1 MGTDEK
7 GRGGKDAAA
16 LSGGHLCHVCG
27 FQYPNPHPSAK
38 LRRSHRKH
46 CGKAA
51 PAVAAEG
58 NAALEGNT
66 GEGTLLGLGGGAG
79 GGRREE
85 IAGAKSQAN
94 GGGDASCGSAG
105 GAGASVEAKVIAGH
119 ASPTGTGAQAIATE
133 LSENNLII
141 NCGNSESASPE
152 DIGTQ
157 IITSELSE
165 NSLADCINS
174 CIEIGNEGNGTESQI
189 TCIDEGQTKVAHP
202 AERED
207 SFDDFQDASPFLHQ
221 SDFEDGAAPSSVFPT
236 EINNLNT
243 ISSGSS
249 VTANEISLETNGLC
263 KDQLSGE
270 PNMRNLSAEP
280 QVGYNVEDR
289 ALRLVEPE
297 LTLKLG
303 DPYDHSV
310 DVDNTYTDMVNSKS
324 DKTSGCCESINDSNA
339 SSLQE
344 TPPIILEPELGKVEG
359 FVEDI
364 MHVLHP
370 MPEGSPRPVVG
381 ADNIRLERMANPI
394 TNAMPIGSDLK
405 VVCTDNTPTDCST
418 RLPTQNLTVDD
429 ISDDHQH
436 VDNSCKKSLDCS
448 TAGFKY
454 DLSVTNVDDI
464 PFINVDDL
472 EFTSDERP
480 EVGPDASEEN
490 PSVRMTNGFT
500 EEEVC
505 YKHIDVEIPTEDQ
518 FSMSQ
523 KHATLLMDQASSVK
537 NPFNL
542 DDDRNDDLFEL
553 SADSCYLEVSNAVV
567 ESRQQVDTKSLL
579 PTVSNQTRMAEVQQC
594 HNLDEHIL
602 PASNA
607 SGNGEV
613 VISPED
619 MPISS
624 SSELVNKT
632 CLTDH
637 GLNEDEVHTAG
648 IIFVP
653 SQVASTELSMVS
665 TQDTSAL
672 GEEVEETTQTEDA
685 TSKEM
690 TAVRSIGG
698 IEMKQAIDTAAK
710 DTHAANIEDMK
721 LTEGTAAGM
730 NEVQHIDCVEAQ
742 MQAGSTKDVSAVQSI
757 EHLEENKQ
765 TENADAKET
774 NSWSNSNDVEDKT
787 ETTKE
792 MIAAESTESVEEK
805 QQPKGIVGQDGSN
818 DKQNEEIDTPGS
830 RLNSR
835 RVRVPLKVLLAEA
848 SAENQVKKPSTKE
861 RVLSFG
867 RRASKDGNSSA
878 TGSDDHHWSSPAKLP
893 RKDVDKSS
901 RGRKQPWMPFI
912 CCHSVH

>member
-27 FQYPNPHPSAK
+27 YQYPNPHPSAK

-46 CGKAA
+46 CGNALPQA

-58 NAALEGNT
+58 NDAEGAL
-66 GEGTLLGLGGGAG
+66 LGGGAG
-79 GGRREE
+79 GGHREE
-85 IAGAKSQAN
+85 IVDAKSQAN
-94 GGGDASCGSAG
+94 GGGAASRGSAG
-105 GAGASVEAKVIAGH
+105 GVGTSVDGKVTAEH
-119 ASPTGTGAQAIATE
+119 ASPTGTGAQAVATE
-133 LSENNLII
+133 LSENNHLIS
-141 NCGNSESASPE
+141 CGNSENASPE

-165 NSLADCINS
+165 NGLADCISNS
-174 CIEIGNEGNGTESQI
+174 IEIGNEGNGTESQI
-189 TCIDEGQTKVAHP
+189 ACIDEGQTKVGHP

-207 SFDDFQDASPFLHQ
+207 SFDEFQDASPFLHQ
-221 SDFEDGAAPSSVFPT
+221 SDFEDGAAPSSVFPS
-236 EINNLNT
+236 EINNLST

-249 VTANEISLETNGLC
+249 VTANEISLKTNGLC

-270 PNMRNLSAEP
+270 PNIRNLSADP
-280 QVGYNVEDR
+280 QVGYSVEDG

-297 LTLKLG
+297 LNLKLG

-310 DVDNTYTDMVNSKS
+310 DADNTNTDMVNSES
-324 DKTSGCCESINDSNA
+324 DKTSSCCEPINDSNA

-344 TPPIILEPELGKVEG
+344 TPPIVLEPELGKVEG
-359 FVEDI
+359 FAEDL
-364 MHVLHP
+364 MHVSHP

-381 ADNIRLERMANPI
+381 ADDVRLERIANPI

-405 VVCTDNTPTDCST
+405 VICTDNTPTDCST
-418 RLPTQNLTVDD
+418 KLPTQNLTVED

-436 VDNSCKKSLDCS
+436 VENSCKKNLECS
-448 TAGFKY
+448 TAGFQY
-454 DLSVTNVDDI
+454 DLSVTNVYDI
-464 PFINVDDL
+464 PVTNVDDL
-472 EFTSDERP
+472 EFTFDERP
-480 EVGPDASEEN
+480 EGEPDASEEN
-490 PSVRMTNGFT
+490 PSVQTTNGFT

-505 YKHIDVEIPTEDQ
+505 NKDIDVDIPTEDQ

-523 KHATLLMDQASSVK
+523 KHSTLLMDQASSVK

-542 DDDRNDDLFEL
+542 DDDKNDDLFEL
-553 SADSCYLEVSNAVV
+553 STDSCYLEVPNAVV
-567 ESRQQVDTKSLL
+567 ESRQQVDSKSLL
-579 PTVSNQTRMAEVQQC
+579 VDQPTVSNQTRTAQVQQC
-594 HNLDEHIL
+594 HNSNERML
-602 PASNA
+602 PAANA
-607 SGNGEV
+607 SGNVEV
-613 VISPED
+613 VVGPED

-637 GLNEDEVHTAG
+637 GLKEDEVHADG

-653 SQVASTELSMVS
+653 SQVASAELS
-665 TQDTSAL
+665 TQDVSAL
-672 GEEVEETTQTEDA
+672 GEEVEETTQTEDEDA

-690 TAVRSIGG
+690 TAACSIVG
-698 IEMKQAIDTAAK
+698 IEMKHAVDTTVK
-710 DTHAANIEDMK
+710 DTYAANIEDTK

-730 NEVQHIDCVEAQ
+730 NEVQHIDCVEAH
-742 MQAGSTKDVSAVQSI
+742 MQSCHTKDVSAVQSI
-757 EHLEENKQ
+757 EDLEENKQ
-765 TENADAKET
+765 TEDADAKET
-774 NSWSNSNDVEDKT
+774 NSWFNPNDVEDKK

-818 DKQNEEIDTPGS
+818 NKQNEEIAATGTL
-830 RLNSR
+830 LNSR

-848 SAENQVKKPSTKE
+848 SAENQLKKPSTKG
-861 RVLSFG
+861 RALSFG
-867 RRASKDGNSSA
+867 RRVSKDGKSLA